1 MRVLITTD
9 VFPPVCGGSGWSTYE
24 LARGLRAR
32 GHEMTLVRPRTGGGR
47 RAAAEPYDGFSPI
60 EFRAWSPPVPYLRNY
75 FKNER
80 LYRRMARYLASLI
93 RERRI
98 DVVHAQHRLTG
109 PPSVAAAREAG
120 VPVVCT
126 VRDYWPVCYW
136 SDLIHDPSA
145 SDLCPSCT
153 PGMMTRCVR
162 PRAGGLWPLTLP
174 FIPYMRANLRRKQR
188 ALARAGAV
196 VAVGSAMA
204 RDLYERAAHL
214 DGGVVTTIPNPI
226 DVRAVQAEA
235 DRQPA
240 PLRRPY
246 VLYAGK
252 LDLNKGVAELLP
264 AVAAAGVDAPL
275 VVVGDG
281 PERPRLEAAAR
292 ASGRDVRFTGWL
304 PHGAVLAWMRHARAL
319 VFTSHW
325 REPLSRVLLEA
336 SAVGCPIAAMATGGT
351 ADIVVDGETGLL
363 SRTPAELAR
372 HIAQLGADAALR
384 ARLGEAARRR
394 VERTFDTPVVVARF
408 EALYETLRRDVAGAR
423 GAAPDAVQDGT
434 S

>member
-1 MRVLITTD
+1 MRVLIATD

-32 GHEMTLVRPRTGGGR
+32 GHEITLVRPRAGAR
-47 RAAAEPYDGFSPI
+47 RGAPAEPYDGFRPL
-60 EFRAWSPPVPYLRNY
+60 EFHTWSPPVPYLRNY

-80 LYRRMARYLASLI
+80 LYRRLARYLAALI
-93 RERRI
+93 RERDI

-109 PPSVAAAREAG
+109 PPGVAAAREAG

-145 SDLCPSCT
+145 AALCPSCT
-153 PGMMTRCVR
+153 PRMMTRCVR
-162 PRAGGLWPLTLP
+162 PRAGALWPLALP
-174 FIPYMRANLRRKQR
+174 FIPYMRANLLRKQR
-188 ALARAGAV
+188 ALAGAGAV

-204 RDLYERAAHL
+204 RDLGERARGL
-214 DGGVVTTIPNPI
+214 DSGTVATIPNPI
-226 DVRAVQAEA
+226 DVRGVQAEA
-235 DRQPA
+235 EGQPA
-240 PLRRPY
+240 PLDGPY

-252 LDLNKGVAELLP
+252 LDRNKGVSQLLP
-264 AVAAAGVDAPL
+264 AAAGAGLDVPL

-281 PERPRLEAAAR
+281 PERPRLEAEAR
-292 ASGRDVRFTGWL
+292 KSGQDVRFTGWR
-304 PHGAVLAWMRHARAL
+304 PHAEVLAWLRHTEAL

-336 SAVGCPIAAMATGGT
+336 SAVGCPIAAVATGGT

-363 SRTPAELAR
+363 ARSTEELAR
-372 HIAQLGADAALR
+372 HVARLRADAALR
-384 ARLGEAARRR
+384 ARLGAGARAR
-394 VERTFDTPVVVARF
+394 VEQTFDTAVVVARF
-408 EALYETLRRDVAGAR
+408 EALYAALRQGGRSADGPARDGA
-423 GAAPDAVQDGT
+423 